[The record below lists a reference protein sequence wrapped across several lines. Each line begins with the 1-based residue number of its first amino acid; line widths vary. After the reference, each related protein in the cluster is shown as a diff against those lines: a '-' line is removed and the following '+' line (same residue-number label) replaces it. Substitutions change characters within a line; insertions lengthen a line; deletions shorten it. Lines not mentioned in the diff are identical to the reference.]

1 MPRSYAPIFIDIN
14 DDPDVE
20 DLSLEAQWLY
30 FRVLLPL
37 PDLSACGVA
46 DWRPR
51 KWLRR
56 ASNVT
61 LDTILAAAAELEAAR
76 FVLFDTDTEE
86 LLVRSLVRRDRPL
99 RNPKYAA
106 AVVKAF
112 QGIGS
117 RMLSAA
123 VVSEIQRDYA
133 ENPDYSS
140 WTHKDTVRDLKRIL
154 SRPNLDAVGYRPAF
168 TDINAADARPEAAR
182 ITNPI
187 GNPDPIENGNAGSV
201 ENHDS
206 DRGLDYQS
214 DSVGFLPVTSHL
226 PPVTTGGSPHG
237 GTSPGAPGDSL
248 DAHPQESEQDS
259 DSDEFADRL
268 RAAAEA
274 ALGPQPDPWCE
285 RHPGGTDQPCREC
298 QAHRRRLERWTTE
311 RHRIRAQIA
320 EARRAAVAECD
331 LCDTEGWRIPPPAL
345 DDPPVARCDHH
356 PDLPAPWL
364 ALLGD
369 QPTEDTADA

>member
-1 MPRSYAPIFIDIN
+1 MPRSYAPIFVDIN

-51 KWLRR
+51 KLLRR

-61 LDTILAAAAELEAAR
+61 LETILAAAAELEAAR
-76 FVLFDTDTEE
+76 FVLFDLDTEE

-154 SRPNLDAVGYRPAF
+154 SRPNLEVVGYRPAF
-168 TDINAADARPEAAR
+168 ADTNAADTRSDSVR

-187 GNPDPIENGNAGSV
+187 GNPDSIENGHARSVGNGMSGSV

-206 DRGLDYQS
+206 DRGRDYQS
-214 DSVGFLPVTSHL
+214 GSVGFLPVTSHL
-226 PPVTTGGSPHG
+226 PPVTTGGSPHR
-237 GTSPGAPGDSL
+237 GTSPGAPGDSF
-248 DAHPQESEQDS
+248 DYHPQESDS
-259 DSDEFADRL
+259 DLSDRL
-268 RAAAEA
+268 RA

-285 RHPGGTDQPCREC
+285 RHPRGTDQPCREC

-311 RHRIRAQIA
+311 RHTIRARIA
-320 EARRAAVAECD
+320 EARRAAIAECD
-331 LCDTEGWRIPPPAL
+331 LCDTEGWRIPPPDL

-356 PDLPAPWL
+356 PNLPTPWL

-369 QPTEDTADA
+369 QPTEDHDDA